1 MTGFNGNETRAWQH
15 HRMRHG
21 VCTMFNAGINAGSIV
36 LAGQQSS
43 FGMTTMNPNDPQHD
57 PPLSETDIQAYADG
71 FLAPDRAAHLRQYLG
86 KRPGEARRVAFYGK
100 LNQQIQDS
108 FQPTDEPL
116 PTLPAGAARGSSSA
130 PGRWIDRRMR
140 AMRSH
145 PWRAALAAVLAV
157 ALAVL
162 AASGWMMASQVS
174 EEALDNAAVM
184 ALAQAA
190 ADHPVGPAAS
200 TASTA
205 PAANGNVAPAN
216 LASSEANAPGSTP
229 SPLLTSSGA
238 PDLATVGMHLVEQ
251 RTARL
256 GPVARA
262 AEYVYLNYEQQPVVL
277 LVARTREMSTQP
289 QWSARR
295 VGSLRLLTWSVHH
308 RRYVLAGAA
317 DTRGLMRAADFMTM
331 R

>member
-1 MTGFNGNETRAWQH
+1 
-15 HRMRHG
+15 
-21 VCTMFNAGINAGSIV
+21 
-36 LAGQQSS
+36 
-43 FGMTTMNPNDPQHD
+43 MTTMNPNDPQHD

-86 KRPGEARRVAFYGK
+86 KRPGEARRVAFYDK

-116 PTLPAGAARGSSSA
+116 PTLPGGVVRSSNAAR
-130 PGRWIDRRMR
+130 RWIGRRLR
-140 AMRSH
+140 AVRSH

-157 ALAVL
+157 ALAML

-190 ADHPVGPAAS
+190 ADHPI
-200 TASTA
+200 A
-205 PAANGNVAPAN
+205 PATPDAAAMATAKRGMAAANV
-216 LASSEANAPGSTP
+216 ASSEANAPGSAP
-229 SPLLTSSGA
+229 SPLVTSAGA
-238 PDLATVGMHLVEQ
+238 PDLAAVGMHLVEQ

-277 LVARTREMSTQP
+277 LVARTREMTAQP

-295 VGSLRLLTWSVHH
+295 VGSLRLLTWSAHH

-317 DTRGLMRAADFMTM
+317 DARGLMRAADFMTM